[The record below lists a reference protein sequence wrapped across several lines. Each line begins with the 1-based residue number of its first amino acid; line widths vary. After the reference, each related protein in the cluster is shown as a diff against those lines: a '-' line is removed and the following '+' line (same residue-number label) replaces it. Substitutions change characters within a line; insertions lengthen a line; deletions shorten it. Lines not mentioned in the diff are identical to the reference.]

1 MNVRQQSV
9 AKGDRQRLPT
19 PRPRRE
25 RLSGEGGESVPRP
38 TGGRLSWLLAGSCV
52 AIACSPSAFAAEDP
66 GTAWPFV
73 TLLAAGALIAWWT
86 SWRRQRKVVDELA
99 AANARMEPLQAA
111 LTKALDRIKV
121 FSDSQGRFVASLAQ
135 EIQEPLAN
143 AVVHADQLF
152 ASSHEPVTVQRY
164 ARSIAED
171 MRHLSALVESFLR
184 LARPLAQD
192 DTSHHVP
199 IHIHDLAL
207 DAVRRCQSFA
217 DAREV
222 SVVPMLAESGDPSVE
237 VMGDPVLLE
246 AMIGNLL
253 RNAVLSAPRGSRVH
267 LHVRIQGEEILL
279 SVRDH
284 GARIEDD
291 RLDSVLDGFV
301 EVPTPRPTSGTG
313 VSLAIAKR
321 VAEHHRGTISLR
333 NFPEGGCEFE
343 VQLPRWRA
351 ETRPSGT
358 AAPVA

>member
-1 MNVRQQSV
+1 
-9 AKGDRQRLPT
+9 
-19 PRPRRE
+19 
-25 RLSGEGGESVPRP
+25 
-38 TGGRLSWLLAGSCV
+38 
-52 AIACSPSAFAAEDP
+52 
-66 GTAWPFV
+66 
-73 TLLAAGALIAWWT
+73 
-86 SWRRQRKVVDELA
+86 
-99 AANARMEPLQAA
+99 
-111 LTKALDRIKV
+111 
-121 FSDSQGRFVASLAQ
+121 
-135 EIQEPLAN
+135 
-143 AVVHADQLF
+143 
-152 ASSHEPVTVQRY
+152 
-164 ARSIAED
+164 